1 MRVAIFGGS
10 FDPVH
15 LGHLWIAEGLREH
28 AQLDEVRFLP
38 AAISPLKQQQ
48 QAADAS
54 HRVAMLRLAIAGHPH
69 FAIDE
74 RELKRG
80 GVSYTV
86 DTVRELVGEQP
97 EDQFYLILG
106 ADSVADLPRWRTPEQ
121 IFQMV
126 TPLVVG
132 RGGQAPIDW
141 QLLSVYLPPQRLEEA
156 KRLAI
161 ESPLI
166 SVSSRDIRHR
176 VASRQSIR
184 YRVPRPVEAYIEAQ
198 QLYRDNAA
206 PTGATT

>member
-48 QAADAS
+48 QAAGAS

-141 QLLSVYLPPQRLEEA
+141 QLLSGYLPPQRLEEA

-166 SVSSRDIRHR
+166 AVSSRDIRHR

>member
-141 QLLSVYLPPQRLEEA
+141 QLLSGYLPPQRLEEA
-156 KRLAI
+156 KQLAI

-166 SVSSRDIRHR
+166 AVSSRDIRHR

>member
-1 MRVAIFGGS
+1 MRIAIFGGS

-28 AQLDEVRFLP
+28 AQLDEVLFLP

-48 QAADAS
+48 QSAEAS

-86 DTVRELVGEQP
+86 DTVREMVGERP
-97 EDQFYLILG
+97 GDQLYLILG
-106 ADSVADLPRWRTPEQ
+106 ADSVADLPRWRTPDQ

-132 RGGQAPIDW
+132 RGGEAPINW
-141 QLLSVYLPPQRLEEA
+141 PLFAGYLSPQRLEEA

-166 SVSSRDIRHR
+166 AVSSRDIRHR

-198 QLYRDNAA
+198 QLYREN
-206 PTGATT
+206 PVSTGATT